1 MILKFKTYFSH
12 LNRNKLRGGV
22 APHKPVLLLAIIDY
36 VEEKLLTEEGREQLK
51 QPIPFRPELQSKFN
65 HRWTKHVHSEVFKPS
80 FVNPVTHIQNEPFYH
95 LIPYADRVY
104 DGTHSMLAVESAF
117 QGIQLNTELM
127 QLIIQR
133 DTREQLRQTLIDII

>member
-1 MILKFKTYFSH
+1 MLHQYTYAFSH
-12 LNRNKLRGGV
+12 LNRNKLRGEV

-80 FVNPVTHIQNEPFYH
+80 FVNPIIHMQSEPFYH
-95 LIPYADRVY
+95 LVPQPSRNY
-104 DGTHSMLAVESAF
+104 DGKHSMLAIESAYH
-117 QGIQLNTELM
+117 GIQLNTELM

-133 DTREQLRQTLIDII
+133 DTREQLRQTLTDII

>member
-12 LNRNKLRGGV
+12 LNRNKLRGEV

-80 FVNPVTHIQNEPFYH
+80 FVNPIIHMQNEPFYH

-117 QGIQLNTELM
+117 QGIQLDSELM
-127 QLIIQR
+127 LLIIQQ
-133 DTREQLRQTLIDII
+133 DTRQQLKELLVGMV

>member
-12 LNRNKLRGGV
+12 LNRNKLRGEV

-65 HRWTKHVHSEVFKPS
+65 HK
-80 FVNPVTHIQNEPFYH
+80 Y
-95 LIPYADRVY
+95 
-104 DGTHSMLAVESAF
+104 
-117 QGIQLNTELM
+117 
-127 QLIIQR
+127 
-133 DTREQLRQTLIDII
+133 